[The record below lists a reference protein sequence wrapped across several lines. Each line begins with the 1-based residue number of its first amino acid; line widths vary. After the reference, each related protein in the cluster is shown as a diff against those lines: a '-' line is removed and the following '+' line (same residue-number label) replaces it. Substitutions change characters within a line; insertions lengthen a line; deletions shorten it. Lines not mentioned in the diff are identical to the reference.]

1 SRSIVPF
8 RPKIPVGAIWRG
20 ALWHF
25 LVTSTLSDDD
35 SCSYDC
41 GWIAW
46 YCSLKGHEMFAEVDE
61 DYIRDAFNL
70 YGLRAKVQFY
80 DHALEMILS
89 DERPDEEDLAD
100 NDFLEIYREAVD
112 LYGLI
117 HARYCLTPR
126 GLSVVKEKYLRGD
139 YGTCPRVYCNGQHV
153 LPTGRVGEELRVEPV
168 KLYCPKC
175 EQLYVP
181 RQKHAHLDGA
191 YFGASLPSLFFQ
203 TFPKLIPAE
212 VPVYF
217 EPRVF
222 GFKVHNR
229 PSVVLKKLQN
239 DVAKGA
245 SYIDFQGCSNA
256 AGPYPFPI
264 DPSDDHLLSE
274 EEE

>member
-1 SRSIVPF
+1 
-8 RPKIPVGAIWRG
+8 
-20 ALWHF
+20 
-25 LVTSTLSDDD
+25 
-35 SCSYDC
+35 
-41 GWIAW
+41 
-46 YCSLKGHEMFAEVDE
+46 
-61 DYIRDAFNL
+61 
-70 YGLRAKVQFY
+70 
-80 DHALEMILS
+80 
-89 DERPDEEDLAD
+89 
-100 NDFLEIYREAVD
+100 
-112 LYGLI
+112 
-117 HARYCLTPR
+117 
-126 GLSVVKEKYLRGD
+126 
-139 YGTCPRVYCNGQHV
+139 
-153 LPTGRVGEELRVEPV
+153 
-168 KLYCPKC
+168 
-175 EQLYVP
+175 QLYVP

-256 AGPYPFPI
+256 AGAMIPTVAELVTLAASVSICLTGPYPFPI
-264 DPSDDHLLSE
+264 DPADDHLLSE